1 MAFTGWSYVF
11 NNQLFGNVNA
21 AFTHYSSTL
30 KGDYYQGTEA
40 NYVSQESSTRNRIDD
55 LSIRANFDFRP
66 NASHQLHFGTHYIYH
81 RFHPVDEKSHFSN
94 GMTTQTRQNN
104 DTALPAHELGIY
116 MEEDWKMNKRIRLN
130 AGVHLGLYT
139 IDGKTYT
146 SLEPRFSSRFLI
158 NPQLSL
164 KASYTRM
171 SQYVHQVNESYIN
184 LPTDT
189 WIPVSRKL
197 KPMQSDQLAV
207 GAYYTTGNK
216 IYSFSIEGYY
226 KWMKHLMDYKDNYQ
240 FLPPST
246 SWEDKLTQGKGRSYG
261 VELIARKEKGKITGW
276 AGYTLSWNDRQFTEI
291 NKGKRFPAKFDNRH
305 KFNIIANWKIKPKLE
320 LTGSW
325 TYATGN
331 RLTVSFENYQAV
343 SPQHPFPGGSLVP
356 PYIDPGGLDYYTER
370 NNFQLPAY
378 HRLDLGIN
386 IYRPK
391 KKEPDGNMEYQHLQC
406 LFLHGTRQHTQ
417 RMVV

>member
-1 MAFTGWSYVF
+1 
-11 NNQLFGNVNA
+11 
-21 AFTHYSSTL
+21 
-30 KGDYYQGTEA
+30 
-40 NYVSQESSTRNRIDD
+40 
-55 LSIRANFDFRP
+55 
-66 NASHQLHFGTHYIYH
+66 
-81 RFHPVDEKSHFSN
+81 
-94 GMTTQTRQNN
+94 
-104 DTALPAHELGIY
+104 
-116 MEEDWKMNKRIRLN
+116 
-130 AGVHLGLYT
+130 
-139 IDGKTYT
+139 
-146 SLEPRFSSRFLI
+146 
-158 NPQLSL
+158 
-164 KASYTRM
+164 M

-343 SPQHPFPGGSLVP
+343 SPQHPFP
-356 PYIDPGGLDYYTER
+356 E
-370 NNFQLPAY
+370 AAW
-378 HRLDLGIN
+378 
-386 IYRPK
+386 
-391 KKEPDGNMEYQHLQC
+391 
-406 LFLHGTRQHTQ
+406 FLLI
-417 RMVV
+417 